1 MRQEE
6 GRDGGKIEWKLSEVD
21 TRAMS
26 RGQNELIGKLKMAVC
41 DVISFR
47 RQVMKDTY
55 IPTRIKR
62 ELVRFG
68 MLEEDHEDLKTA
80 NLFSMESWTAVKKLF

>member
-26 RGQNELIGKLKMAVC
+26 RGQNELIGEFKMAVS
-41 DVISFR
+41 DVLSIS
-47 RQVMKDTY
+47 
-55 IPTRIKR
+55 
-62 ELVRFG
+62 E
-68 MLEEDHEDLKTA
+68 
-80 NLFSMESWTAVKKLF
+80 